1 MKSDPKIPRS
11 CRSILGRMRTLLLA
25 SATLLAAHLAVA
37 QAPPDP
43 FLAAGI
49 PAVSR
54 AWSGPDYQRAAAVL
68 AAGKVPLPRLS
79 DPQGAALLG
88 RMTSL
93 ENLALERDPKL
104 SLQARLEDFIPL
116 QQGASSLLKQYLAAG
131 ARGGFRPETA
141 RLAAF
146 LVRSSALGLELVT
159 EMIPTVPKDEKYATR
174 MAGVKQMNDG
184 MTSVFVGCEQML
196 TPSNHFAPE
205 DLSILLAAMAETL
218 PRVKKTFSADFSVEL
233 RRKLEADRPR
243 FKAPEDVRRIDAMIA
258 ALAAP

>member
-1 MKSDPKIPRS
+1 
-11 CRSILGRMRTLLLA
+11 MRTVLLA
-25 SATLLAAHLAVA
+25 STILLSVQLAPVQA
-37 QAPPDP
+37 QPDP

-54 AWSGPDYQRAAAVL
+54 SWSGPDYQRAAEIL
-68 AAGKVPLPRLS
+68 GSGKVPLPRLS

-104 SLQARLEDFIPL
+104 SLQSRLEDFVPL

-159 EMIPTVPKDEKYATR
+159 EMIPTVPRDDHYAAR
-174 MAGVKQMNDG
+174 MAGAKQMNDG

-196 TPSNHFAPE
+196 APSNHFAPE
-205 DLSILLAAMAETL
+205 DLSILLEAMAETL
-218 PRVKKTFSADFSVEL
+218 PRVKKTFAADFSVEL

-243 FKAPEDVRRIDAMIA
+243 FKAPEDARRIDAMIA
-258 ALAAP
+258 ALGTP

>member
-1 MKSDPKIPRS
+1 
-11 CRSILGRMRTLLLA
+11 MRTLLLA
-25 SATLLAAHLAVA
+25 SAILFSSHLAVA
-37 QAPPDP
+37 QPQPNP
-43 FLAAGI
+43 FLAAGM

-54 AWSGPDYQRAAAVL
+54 AWSGTDYQRAAEIL

-93 ENLALERDPKL
+93 QNLALERDSKL
-104 SLQARLEDFIPL
+104 PLQSRLEDFVPL

-141 RLAAF
+141 RIAAF

-159 EMIPTVPKDEKYATR
+159 EMIPTVPKDEHYATR

-184 MTSVFVGCEQML
+184 MTTVFVGCEQML

-205 DLSILLAAMAETL
+205 DLSILLEAMAETL
-218 PRVKKTFSADFSVEL
+218 PRVKKTFSADYRVEL
-233 RRKLEADRPR
+233 RKKLEADRPR
-243 FKAPEDVRRIDAMIA
+243 FKAPEDARRIDAMIA

>member
-1 MKSDPKIPRS
+1 
-11 CRSILGRMRTLLLA
+11 MRTVLLA
-25 SATLLAAHLAVA
+25 SAILLSPHLAAATVTDA
-37 QAPPDP
+37 QPDP

-49 PAVSR
+49 PAISR
-54 AWSGPDYQRAAAVL
+54 VWSGPDYQRAAEIL

-104 SLQARLEDFIPL
+104 SLQSRLGDFFPL
-116 QQGASSLLKQYLAAG
+116 QQGASSLLEQYLAAG

-146 LVRSSALGLELVT
+146 LVRSSAQGLELVT
-159 EMIPTVPKDEKYATR
+159 EMPPILPKDEHYAAW
-174 MAGVKQMNDG
+174 MAGAKQMNDG
-184 MTSVFVGCEQML
+184 MTSVFVACEQLLM
-196 TPSNHFAPE
+196 PDNHFAPE

-218 PRVKKTFSADFSVEL
+218 PQAKKAFAADFRIEL
-233 RRKLEADRPR
+233 RKQLAADRPH
-243 FKAPEDVRRIDAMIA
+243 FKASEDVRRIDAMVA
-258 ALAAP
+258 ALGAP

>member
-1 MKSDPKIPRS
+1 MRS
-11 CRSILGRMRTLLLA
+11 FLLA
-25 SATLLAAHLAVA
+25 SAILLSAHFAPG
-37 QAPPDP
+37 QALGQEQPDP

-54 AWSGPDYQRAAAVL
+54 AWTGPDYQRAAEIL
-68 AAGKVPLPRLS
+68 AAGKVSLPRLS
-79 DPQGAALLG
+79 DPRGAALLG

-104 SLQARLEDFIPL
+104 SLQSRLEDFVPL

-146 LVRSSALGLELVT
+146 LVRSSAQGLELVT
-159 EMIPTVPKDEKYATR
+159 EMIPTVPKDEQYAKR

-196 TPSNHFAPE
+196 APSNHFAPE

-218 PRVKKTFSADFSVEL
+218 PRVKKTFAADFRVEL

-243 FKAPEDVRRIDAMIA
+243 FKAPEDARRIDAMIA
-258 ALAAP
+258 ALGAP